1 MARTPSS
8 IDAFDGALRKEVSG
22 VFLPAVVCV
31 NQGMR
36 IGLEDGYQIRKW
48 REEECFI
55 KARAKRA
62 CVFIKRAPTY
72 KNKLLWFHAARRY
85 HAAPALSAC
94 C

>member
-1 MARTPSS
+1 MSESDFSGLARRISS
-8 IDAFDGALRKEVSG
+8 GR
-22 VFLPAVVCV
+22 VCV
-31 NQGMR
+31 KGMR
-36 IGLEDGYQIRKW
+36 IDWEDGYQIRKW

>member
-1 MARTPSS
+1 MVL
-8 IDAFDGALRKEVSG
+8 DG
-22 VFLPAVVCV
+22 F
-31 NQGMR
+31 
-36 IGLEDGYQIRKW
+36 QIRKW

-55 KARAKRA
+55 KAQKSF